1 MYCAESARE
10 HYRAHVGK
18 SVGDSVME
26 ATLTATLPAF
36 PNDNSMASEYYD
48 RLMQWLVDTEQ
59 VAAQDA
65 NQTPVTAY
73 WSNEVAW

>member
-1 MYCAESARE
+1 
-10 HYRAHVGK
+10 
-18 SVGDSVME
+18 ME
-26 ATLTATLPAF
+26 ATLAATLPAF

-59 VAAQDA
+59 VRAEDA
-65 NQTPVTAY
+65 NKTPVTAY